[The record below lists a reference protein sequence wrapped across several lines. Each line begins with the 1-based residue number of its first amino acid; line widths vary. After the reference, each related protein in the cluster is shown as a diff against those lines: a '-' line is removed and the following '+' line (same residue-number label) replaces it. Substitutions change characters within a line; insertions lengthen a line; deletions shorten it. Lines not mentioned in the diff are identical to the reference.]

1 LDRGLK
7 TFEMRAAGMARD
19 AQTVAEYLQ
28 QHPKVSRVSY
38 PGLPSHPKHEIARK
52 QMEHGFGGML
62 SFDVGQH
69 QEDARRFINGLR
81 TIYHA
86 VSLGATE
93 SLICIPYLTTML
105 YLPPERR
112 TICGVRENTVRLSIG
127 IESPERL
134 VADIEQA
141 LASV

>member
-1 LDRGLK
+1 
-7 TFEMRAAGMARD
+7 
-19 AQTVAEYLQ
+19 
-28 QHPKVSRVSY
+28 
-38 PGLPSHPKHEIARK
+38 
-52 QMEHGFGGML
+52 MEHGFGGML
-62 SFDVGQH
+62 SFDVGHH

-112 TICGVRENTVRLSIG
+112 TMFGVRENTVRLSIG

-134 VADIEQA
+134 VADIDQA